1 MANNNHVTLS
11 GNLTAEPTL
20 HTAETG
26 TARCSLRLAVSGR
39 EKTANGW
46 QNRPSYFD
54 ITAFGEL
61 AEQVSDQLTKGA
73 KIAVEGRLRWRQWT
87 ASDGSKRQN
96 VEIVAS
102 TITALTKPA
111 EEAAEPVAVA

>member
-11 GNLTAEPTL
+11 GNLTADPTL
-20 HTAETG
+20 HTAESG

-39 EKTANGW
+39 EKTANGY

-54 ITAFGEL
+54 VTAFGPL
-61 AEQVSDQLTKGA
+61 AEQVACELTKGE

-87 ASDGSKRQN
+87 TKDGGSRQH
-96 VEIVAS
+96 VEIVAN
-102 TITALTKPA
+102 TIQSLTHTAAK
-111 EEAAEPVAVA
+111 AAGTAAA